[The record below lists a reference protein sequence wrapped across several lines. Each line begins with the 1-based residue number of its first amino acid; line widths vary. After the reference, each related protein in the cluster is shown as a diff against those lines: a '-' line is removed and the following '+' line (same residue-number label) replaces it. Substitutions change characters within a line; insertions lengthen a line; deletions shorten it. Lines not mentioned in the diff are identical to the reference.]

1 MTHELHPLCTL
12 FPRLP
17 DAELRQLADDIAAN
31 GLQQPIVLHDGM
43 ILDGGNRYRACLL
56 AGVEPVFTTFAG
68 ASIVQFVLGAN
79 LHRRHLTPGQQAAIV
94 AAAQDW
100 ARAHVPGSNQH
111 KAKASGPATL
121 PDLETVA
128 DRAAQSGASE
138 RTQRMADKV
147 ARESPELARKVAH
160 GEITLPQAMRE
171 VAPPTATARQ
181 APEPIDDLHA
191 RIDELSAALAEAAAD
206 NESMARVFDAN
217 DQLAAAVAEAKRY
230 REQARSLQERIDGL
244 MREKSEAVRSAKA
257 WKAKYEKLQR
267 VTGTSV

>member
-1 MTHELHPLCTL
+1 MTHELHPLSTL

-147 ARESPELARKVAH
+147 ARESPELVRKVAH
-160 GEITLPQAMRE
+160 GEITLPQAVRE
-171 VAPPTATARQ
+171 VAPQIPKPKPG
-181 APEPIDDLHA
+181 PEDDLQA
-191 RIDELSAALAEAAAD
+191 RIDELSAALAEATAD

-230 REQARSLQERIDGL
+230 REQARLLQERIDGL

>member
-1 MTHELHPLCTL
+1 LK
-12 FPRLP
+12 
-17 DAELRQLADDIAAN
+17 QLADDIAAN

-100 ARAHVPGSNQH
+100 A
-111 KAKASGPATL
+111 KAQTVGRPEQSGNVTGLA
-121 PDLETVA
+121 TVA
-128 DRAAQSGASE
+128 DRAATSGASDK
-138 RTQRMADKV
+138 TQRMADKV
-147 ARESPELARKVAH
+147 ARESPELVRKVAH
-160 GEITLPQAMRE
+160 GEITLPQAVRE
-171 VAPPTATARQ
+171 VAPPAHK
-181 APEPIDDLHA
+181 PEPGPRDDLQA
-191 RIDELSAALAEAAAD
+191 RIDELSAALAEATAD

-244 MREKSEAVRSAKA
+244 MREKAEAVRSAKA

>member
-1 MTHELHPLCTL
+1 MTHELHPLSTL

-56 AGVEPVFTTFAG
+56 AGVEPVFTAFSG

-111 KAKASGPATL
+111 KPKASGPATL

-147 ARESPELARKVAH
+147 ARESPELVRKVAH
-160 GEITLPQAMRE
+160 GEITLPQAVRE
-171 VAPPTATARQ
+171 VAPPMRK
-181 APEPIDDLHA
+181 PEPEPKDDQQA
-191 RIDELSAALAEAAAD
+191 RIDELSAALAEATAD

-230 REQARSLQERIDGL
+230 REQARLLQERIDGL
-244 MREKSEAVRSAKA
+244 MREKAEAVRSAKS